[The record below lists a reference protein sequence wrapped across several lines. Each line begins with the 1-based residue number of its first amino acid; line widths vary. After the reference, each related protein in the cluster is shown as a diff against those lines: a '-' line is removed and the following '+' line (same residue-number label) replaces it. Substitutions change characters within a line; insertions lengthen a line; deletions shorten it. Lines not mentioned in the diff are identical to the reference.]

1 MLVPAFPL
9 AGPWD
14 LGLGLN
20 LLTHRPP
27 RICTTLIEVLDG
39 TQGKIRM
46 RIG

>member
-14 LGLGLN
+14 LGRGLN

-27 RICTTLIEVLDG
+27 HICTTLIKVLDG

-46 RIG
+46 CTG